1 MLTRLGINSTFIDG
15 LRVTDAAT
23 VEARRD
29 DVSHKDLVSGPL
41 RSNCRTVE
49 VAEMVLCGS
58 INKAITSAI
67 NGAGGRAIGLSGKVR
82 RGGDGRAR
90 VAGARAVSGRAGA
103 TRGRARSRG
112 GARVRSSGRAG
123 ANKQTPADDVHQ
135 PTPPRT
141 QRARAWWYEIGVV
154 LVPAHDRGAI
164 PAPTPNARPPRTRA

>member
-1 MLTRLGINSTFIDG
+1 MQIKSMLTRLGINSTFIDG

-23 VEARRD
+23 VEVRRD

-90 VAGARAVSGRAGA
+90 VVGARAVEWACGRDEGTGA
-103 TRGRARSRG
+103 LAWWGARAVEWACGREQTNPNRRRPPTHTPTHTTRARVV
-112 GARVRSSGRAG
+112 VRNRCR
-123 ANKQTPADDVHQ
+123 
-135 PTPPRT
+135 PRSC
-141 QRARAWWYEIGVV
+141 A
-154 LVPAHDRGAI
+154 
-164 PAPTPNARPPRTRA
+164 